1 MFNPFQM
8 MQSQMQGMQ
17 QKIMNQ
23 MQHQNPQ
30 AFQRVQEMMQG
41 KNEQQMKELVNN
53 VAKQQG
59 IDINQFAKQF
69 GITL

>member
-8 MQSQMQGMQ
+8 MQSQVQSMQEKM
-17 QKIMNQ
+17 MNQ
-23 MQHQNPQ
+23 MQQQNPQ
-30 AFQRVQEMMQG
+30 AFQKVQEMMQG

-59 IDINQFAKQF
+59 IDINQFAKHF